1 VAHTYTVDANRTYT
15 ARLTVVDNR
24 GASAS
29 ATTQVT
35 VAFNNPPTADLRAA
49 PITGT
54 TPIDVTFDASH
65 SADSQGG
72 SIASWSINFDD
83 GTSTGPRTDPLPSAL
98 VHTYTNTTNGTL
110 TRHPTLTVSDGT
122 KTATSSLPVTIAP
135 LPTITIADKT
145 ATEGQIE
152 DFIVTLSAVST
163 HDITVDYTT
172 VDGTATAGSGDYTPV
187 QGTLPIPAGTC
198 GPGTT
203 VCKVSVQTRDDTLS
217 ESDETFTVKLSNPQG
232 AAFTKDTGLGKILDN
247 DPPPTI
253 AVGNAARIEGKLGQ
267 QPPMVFNVYLCDANP
282 PPASFDVCKPA
293 TSGATVTAQFTTI
306 DGSSND
312 AAHTRV
318 RDGIDYVGKTG
329 TVTFNP
335 GETRATISV
344 NVIGNNTPQ
353 AALRWFF
360 INLSSPVGASID
372 TLTLPA
378 SGTII
383 DDDPAT
389 PAPAPIA
396 TTGDASNIG
405 LNKAT
410 VSGTV
415 NPNGTH
421 TGAWLEYGLT
431 DQYTFRV
438 PAAAPAGQ
446 TQPTI
451 NVGSDSSPHGL
462 SFDLTGLTQ
471 GTTYHYRIFALND
484 DHSPAAGDDRTFMTS
499 VPVVPTPPPT
509 TVPVVTTPP
518 TTGTTTTPRSTKL
531 PMSVTLKT
539 RTATPTAKGWLTLKF
554 SCKGTAAKR
563 CVVNVFIDFNG
574 TPVTKGRFS
583 LLPGKQGAARVT
595 TVRLKINAR
604 MLKLLLLKKK
614 FRVDVGFSY
623 GNGLQEFLSDDKGLT
638 LVAPKKIARTP
649 TATKRK

>member
-1 VAHTYTVDANRTYT
+1 
-15 ARLTVVDNR
+15 
-24 GASAS
+24 
-29 ATTQVT
+29 
-35 VAFNNPPTADLRAA
+35 
-49 PITGT
+49 
-54 TPIDVTFDASH
+54 
-65 SADSQGG
+65 
-72 SIASWSINFDD
+72 
-83 GTSTGPRTDPLPSAL
+83 
-98 VHTYTNTTNGTL
+98 
-110 TRHPTLTVSDGT
+110 
-122 KTATSSLPVTIAP
+122 
-135 LPTITIADKT
+135 
-145 ATEGQIE
+145 
-152 DFIVTLSAVST
+152 
-163 HDITVDYTT
+163 
-172 VDGTATAGSGDYTPV
+172 
-187 QGTLPIPAGTC
+187 
-198 GPGTT
+198 

-293 TSGATVTAQFTTI
+293 ASGATVTAQFTTI

-335 GETRATISV
+335 GQTQTTISV

-405 LNKAT
+405 LNQAT
-410 VSGTV
+410 VGGTV

-421 TGAWLEYGLT
+421 TGAWLEYGT
-431 DQYTFRV
+431 TASYGFRI

-446 TQPTI
+446 AQPSV
-451 NVGSDSSPHGL
+451 NVGSDSSSHSL
-462 SFDLTGLTQ
+462 SFNLTGLTQ
-471 GTTYHYRIFALND
+471 GTTYHYRIVAQND
-484 DHSPAAGDDRTFMTS
+484 DQSVGLGDDRTFVTLT
-499 VPVVPTPPPT
+499 PAPPPPPPGPPPAPP
-509 TVPVVTTPP
+509 PVGPGPTSPP
-518 TTGTTTTPRSTKL
+518 PPGPK
-531 PMSVTLKT
+531 PKVGMSVNLKS
-539 RTATPTAKGWLTLKF
+539 RTAIPTAKGMLALKF
-554 SCKGTAAKR
+554 SCKGNAAKR
-563 CVVNVFIDFNG
+563 CVLHVFIDYIG
-574 TPVTKGRFS
+574 SPVGSK
-583 LLPGKQGAARVT
+583 
-595 TVRLKINAR
+595 TVRLVPGLSTIVPLKMNAR
-604 MLKLLLLKKK
+604 IFKLLLRKKK
-614 FRVDVGFSY
+614 LRVDVGYSY
-623 GNGLQEFLSDDKGLT
+623 SSGLPLSEIKADDQGMT
-638 LVAPKKIARTP
+638 LLAPKKATRATA
-649 TATKRK
+649 ATKRK

>member
-1 VAHTYTVDANRTYT
+1 
-15 ARLTVVDNR
+15 
-24 GASAS
+24 
-29 ATTQVT
+29 
-35 VAFNNPPTADLRAA
+35 
-49 PITGT
+49 
-54 TPIDVTFDASH
+54 
-65 SADSQGG
+65 
-72 SIASWSINFDD
+72 
-83 GTSTGPRTDPLPSAL
+83 
-98 VHTYTNTTNGTL
+98 
-110 TRHPTLTVSDGT
+110 
-122 KTATSSLPVTIAP
+122 
-135 LPTITIADKT
+135 
-145 ATEGQIE
+145 
-152 DFIVTLSAVST
+152 
-163 HDITVDYTT
+163 
-172 VDGTATAGSGDYTPV
+172 
-187 QGTLPIPAGTC
+187 
-198 GPGTT
+198 
-203 VCKVSVQTRDDTLS
+203 VCRVSVQTRDDTLS

-293 TSGATVTAQFTTI
+293 ASGATVTAQFTTI
-306 DGSSND
+306 DGSAND
-312 AAHTRV
+312 AAHKRV

-405 LNKAT
+405 LNQAT
-410 VSGTV
+410 VGGTV

-421 TGAWLEYGLT
+421 TGAWLEYGT
-431 DQYTFRV
+431 TASYGFRI

-446 TQPTI
+446 TQPSV
-451 NVGSDSSPHGL
+451 NVGSDSSSHGL
-462 SFDLTGLTQ
+462 SFNLTGLTQ
-471 GTTYHYRIFALND
+471 GTTYHYRIVALND
-484 DHSPAAGDDRTFMTS
+484 DQSVGFGDDRTFVTLT
-499 VPVVPTPPPT
+499 PAPPPPPPGPPPAPPPPGGGGQTPPP
-509 TVPVVTTPP
+509 PP
-518 TTGTTTTPRSTKL
+518 PPPL
-531 PMSVTLKT
+531 PKPMQAGLRT
-539 RTATPTAKGWLTLKF
+539 RTATPTAKGLMTLKF

-563 CVVNVFIDFNG
+563 CLVNVFVDFNG
-574 TPVTKGRFS
+574 TPVAKGRFP
-583 LLPGKQGAARVT
+583 LLPGKQGAARLTAVP
-595 TVRLKINAR
+595 LKMNAR
-604 MLKLLLLKKK
+604 MFKLLLLKKK
-614 FRVDVGFSY
+614 LRVDVGFSY
-623 GNGLQEFLSDDKGLT
+623 GNGLQEFQSDDKGLI
-638 LVAPKKIARTP
+638 LVAPKKVARTP